1 MEKKLVGER
10 SHPQGLSKQPTV
22 KPPRDAQVVPPTQK
36 GFDKIKQSGSTIE
49 IEDRSGV
56 TLILQCEGEQHANI
70 IAKALSDGLAH
81 FDTRCD

>member
-1 MEKKLVGER
+1 MSKEKF
-10 SHPQGLSKQPTV
+10 HPQGLNKQKAV
-22 KPPRDAQVVPPTQK
+22 KPPRGAEVVPPTPK